1 MITLPAPAGRLL
13 ATIAIHDKTTVFAV
27 VAGYLLMLMIVGL
40 VFRRFSENTSDYFR
54 AGGKATWWLTG
65 GSVFMQA
72 FSAWTFTGA
81 AGAAF
86 QVGWTLPVMFIS
98 NAVGF
103 LTVAAFSGPWFR
115 QLRCVTGADLVRLRF
130 GPGMEQFT
138 AYLGAMMGPIYG
150 GVQLYGLA
158 IFASVL
164 LGVNI
169 YSTIILLGFVV
180 LFYAGISGAWA
191 VMAADFIKA
200 LVLVPITVLL
210 AGLCLWKLGG
220 IGGLLAAID
229 HAGLAAAYAPI
240 KSPEVL
246 ATIPGIDPGRFTLAF
261 IFAWYV
267 NNVLTAN
274 SLSNGGRYL
283 SVKDGREARRAALL
297 AAGLFFLGLL
307 IWFVPPMTARLLI
320 PDEVMAMPLAK
331 PSEGAYAA
339 ISIHLLPDGLVA
351 LVLVGMCAATMSSL
365 DVSLN
370 SLAGN
375 ITQNIYPAACRAAG
389 LTPWEGRPRLILAKF
404 VTFCCATVVVGIGL
418 AMARF
423 GRGGVFNIL
432 IDVMATVA
440 APVAV
445 PMVLGLFMRRV
456 PPVAPFAAIGAG
468 FCVSFPIYLAPLVSH
483 AKPWTFQSQ
492 VGTVMAVSLLAFLA
506 VRRLCRPD
514 AAAIAREEEFFSRRD
529 RPVDF
534 AAEIGPG
541 NDGRQLRIVGT
552 FGAAL
557 GLAILLLLI
566 PASSAGHAGKI
577 CAVALSTFGIG
588 CLMIWLGRR
597 PGPDSSPPRDRTP
610 SPEAPAPSPR
620 TR

>member
-1 MITLPAPAGRLL
+1 MIGSVPTLL
-13 ATIAIHDKTTVFAV
+13 AANRPWFAIIALHDKATIFAV
-27 VAGYLLMLMIVGL
+27 ITGYLLMLIIVGL
-40 VFRRFSENTSDYFR
+40 VFRKFSADTSDYFR
-54 AGGKATWWLTG
+54 AGGKATWWLIG

-86 QVGWTLPVMFIS
+86 QVGWSLPLMFIS

-103 LTVAAFSGPWFR
+103 LTIAAITGPWFR

-130 GPGMEQFT
+130 GAPMEQFT
-138 AYLGAMMGPIYG
+138 AYLNLMMGPIFG

-169 YSTIILLGFVV
+169 YYTIIVLGFVV

-200 LVLVPITVLL
+200 LVLIPITLLL
-210 AGLCLWKLGG
+210 AVICLRELGG
-220 IGGLLAAID
+220 ITGLLAAI
-229 HAGLAAAYAPI
+229 HRAGLSADYAPV
-240 KSPEVL
+240 KTREVL
-246 ATIPGIDPGRFTLAF
+246 ATIKGINPSWFTWTFFL
-261 IFAWYV
+261 AWYG
-267 NNVLTAN
+267 NNLLVAN
-274 SLSNGGRYL
+274 SLNNGGRYL
-283 SVKDGREARRAALL
+283 SAKDGREARRAALL

-320 PDEVMAMPLAK
+320 ADDVMAMPLPK
-331 PSEGAYAA
+331 PAEGAYAA

-375 ITQNIYPAACRAAG
+375 ITQNIYPAACRALG
-389 LTPWEGRPRLILAKF
+389 VTPWEGRARLILAKF
-404 VTFCCATVVVGIGL
+404 VTLFCATAVVACGL
-418 AMARF
+418 AMARY

-432 IDVMATVA
+432 MDVMATIA
-440 APVAV
+440 APIAV
-445 PMVLGLFMRRV
+445 PMVLGLFLRRV
-456 PPVAPFAAIGAG
+456 PPAAPFVSIGAG
-468 FCVSFPIYLAPLVSH
+468 LCVSIPIYLAPLVLGTT
-483 AKPWTFQSQ
+483 PWPFQSQ
-492 VGTVMAVSLLAFLA
+492 VGTVVAVSLGSFLA
-506 VRRLCRPD
+506 VRAFFRPD
-514 AAAIAREEEFFSRRD
+514 EAALAREREFFSRRN

-534 AAEIGPG
+534 AAEIGPA
-541 NDGRQLRIVGT
+541 NDGRQLRIVGA
-552 FGAAL
+552 FGTAL
-557 GLAILLLLI
+557 GLAILLLLL

-577 CAVALSTFGIG
+577 CAVATSTFSIG
-588 CLMIWLGRR
+588 GLMIWVGRGR
-597 PGPDSSPPRDRTP
+597 SRDRDHYSPHPP
-610 SPEAPAPSPR
+610 SK
-620 TR
+620 

>member
-1 MITLPAPAGRLL
+1 MIALPVTARLLL

-27 VAGYLLMLMIVGL
+27 VAGYLLMLVIVGL

-54 AGGKATWWLTG
+54 AGGKATWWLMG

-86 QVGWTLPVMFIS
+86 QVGWTLPVMFVS
-98 NAVGF
+98 NAVSF
-103 LTVAAFSGPWFR
+103 LTIAAITGPWFR

-130 GPGMEQFT
+130 GPAMEQFT
-138 AYLGAMMGPIYG
+138 ACLNLMMGPIYG
-150 GVQLYGLA
+150 GIQLYGLA

-164 LGVNI
+164 LGANI
-169 YSTIILLGFVV
+169 NYTIILLGFVV

-191 VMAADFIKA
+191 MMAADFIKA

-210 AGLCLWKLGG
+210 AAVCLWKVGG
-220 IGGLLAAID
+220 VSGLFAAID

-246 ATIPGIDPGRFTLAF
+246 ATIKGIDPGRFTLAF
-261 IFAWYV
+261 LFAWYV
-267 NNVLTAN
+267 NNVLVGN
-274 SLSNGGRYL
+274 SLNNGGRYL
-283 SVKDGREARRAALL
+283 SAKDGREARRAALL

-331 PSEGAYAA
+331 PAEGAYAA
-339 ISIHLLPDGLVA
+339 ISIHFLPDGLVA

-375 ITQNIYPAACRAAG
+375 ITENIYPAACRALG
-389 LTPWEGRPRLILAKF
+389 VKPWEGRVRLVLAKL
-404 VTFCCATVVVGIGL
+404 VSFCCAGAVVGCGL

-432 IDVMATVA
+432 IDVMATIA

-445 PMVLGLFMRRV
+445 PMVLGLFLRRV
-456 PPVAPFAAIGAG
+456 PPAAPFAAIGAG
-468 FCVSFPIYLAPLVSH
+468 FCVSFPIYLAPLVSN
-483 AKPWTFQSQ
+483 AAPWTFQSQ
-492 VGTVMAVSLLAFLA
+492 VGTVIAVSLVAFLG
-506 VRRLCRPD
+506 VRALCRPD
-514 AAAIAREEEFFSRRD
+514 EAALDREQEFFSRRD

-534 AAEIGPG
+534 DAEIGPG
-541 NDGRQLRIVGT
+541 NDRRQLRIVGT

-566 PASSAGHAGKI
+566 PASSAGHSGKI
-577 CAVALSTFGIG
+577 CAVALSTFAIG
-588 CLMIWLGRR
+588 CLMLWIGRKS
-597 PGPDSSPPRDRTP
+597 GQ
-610 SPEAPAPSPR
+610 PA
-620 TR
+620 T